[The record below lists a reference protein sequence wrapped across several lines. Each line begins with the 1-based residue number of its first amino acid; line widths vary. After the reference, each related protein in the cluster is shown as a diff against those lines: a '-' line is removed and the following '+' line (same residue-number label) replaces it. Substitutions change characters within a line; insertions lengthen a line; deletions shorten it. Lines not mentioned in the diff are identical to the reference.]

1 MRGKKIMKKYYIV
14 IAKCGHVGKGK
25 YVEVEFP
32 VMAESKSEASKRIL
46 KAPKVKKQLKNA
58 ITCVFEVLEEEYY
71 IAKIRYDNNEYVHS
85 HYKREYN
92 YDCLQIKELEL
103 GKKFSSSF
111 NSRAERIKYYFS
123 KLNFKRE
130 VYDYDFN
137 A

>member
-1 MRGKKIMKKYYIV
+1 MKKYYIV

-46 KAPKVKKQLKNA
+46 KAPKVKKQ
-58 ITCVFEVLEEEYY
+58 VLEEEYY